1 MYKKRRITVYK
12 WGIIHTTLIEL
23 IHDSHNIFFKIFV
36 SAKSDNNKKILV
48 AFLPRFLFPQTEVR
62 STVVFVVVQLQ
73 NICDQDL
80 ELLLFPK

>member
-23 IHDSHNIFFKIFV
+23 IHDLHNFFKVFV

-48 AFLPRFLFPQTEVR
+48 AFLPRFHFPQTEVR
-62 STVVFVVVQLQ
+62 STVVFVVIQLQ